1 MTGKRRGLPGQ
12 QESNQELF
20 VWALYLLGGA
30 DNEVDVEDIYMKCF
44 EIAQARFGW
53 RTRPEIPDYKK
64 TSKALQSVEAQT
76 DFIHKTHPYLRRL
89 TRQGVEWVETNH
101 KALEARYDQV
111 TVPPPRSNE
120 YSRLR
125 SRLKKH
131 AIWKAFINH
140 ETENQIFSLAE
151 ALSCAPSSPESVWKS
166 RLTDLEHAS
175 KLLSDDELLRFKS
188 YATEVFYNARGNQ

>member
-1 MTGKRRGLPGQ
+1 MTSKKRGLPGQ

-30 DNEVDVEDIYMKCF
+30 DQDVDVEEIYLKCF
-44 EIAQARFGW
+44 EIAKTRFGW
-53 RTRPEIPDYKK
+53 RTKPEIPDYKK

-76 DFIHKTHPYLRRL
+76 NYIHKTHPYLRRL
-89 TRQGVEWVETNH
+89 TREGLEWVQRNRET
-101 KALEARYDQV
+101 LEARYDQSY
-111 TVPPPRSNE
+111 VPPPRSNE
-120 YSRLR
+120 YARLR

-131 AIWKAFINH
+131 AIWKAFGANH
-140 ETENQIFSLAE
+140 KENQIFALAE

-175 KLLSDDELLRFKS
+175 DLLNDEELLRFKN
-188 YATEVFYNARGNQ
+188 YATEVFYDARGMS